1 MHLRLVTSKIT
12 LVKNA
17 IPYSENKFTV
27 LLFRKLLYEE
37 ISILVVR
44 LGRFAPFAK

>member
-27 LLFRKLLYEE
+27 PLFRKQTYR
-37 ISILVVR
+37 SIIPKTVI
-44 LGRFAPFAK
+44 